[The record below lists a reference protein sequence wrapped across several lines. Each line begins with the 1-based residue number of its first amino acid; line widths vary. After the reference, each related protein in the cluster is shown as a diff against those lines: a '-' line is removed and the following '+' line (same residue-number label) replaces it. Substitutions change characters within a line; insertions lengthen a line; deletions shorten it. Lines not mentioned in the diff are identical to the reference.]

1 MENKFKVIG
10 GLSRKAKFNIA
21 IAVTLLFIMITVLAS
36 IDQVKKIIEK
46 REEITELEEKLSWH
60 RSENIELLALE
71 KSLYS
76 EEGIEIEARKQF
88 NMTAGDETNI
98 SVILKDDQ
106 TGSLQKNT
114 YNEEQ
119 YTSNDLWGNIK
130 IFYNMEIKD

>member
-88 NMTAGDETNI
+88 NMTTGDETNI

-106 TGSLQKNT
+106 TGSLQENT

>member
-21 IAVTLLFIMITVLAS
+21 IVITLLFIIITVLAS

-46 REEITELEEKLSWH
+46 REEITELEEKLSWY
-60 RSENIELLALE
+60 RNENIELLALE

-76 EEGIEIEARKQF
+76 EEGIEMEARKQF
-88 NMTAGDETNI
+88 NMTAGDEINI

-106 TGSLQKNT
+106 TGPLQENT